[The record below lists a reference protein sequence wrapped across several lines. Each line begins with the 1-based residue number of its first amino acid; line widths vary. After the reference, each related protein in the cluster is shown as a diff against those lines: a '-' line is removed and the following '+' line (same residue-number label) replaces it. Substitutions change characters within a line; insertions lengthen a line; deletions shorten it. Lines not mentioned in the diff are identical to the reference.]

1 MPWQTLGTLTP
12 LKDWQSLPP
21 ILLPARP
28 QAPLTLRIL
37 SSLTSP
43 TQTADYA
50 LFRLYR
56 IDRLYTSP
64 TYEIHPNPDPQTLP
78 ITLPQEPAEVWQW
91 NPQLALVKRTSTYT
105 APWALTLHLH
115 TEGLDLLL
123 R

>member
-1 MPWQTLGTLTP
+1 MPWLPLGTLTP
-12 LKDWQSLPP
+12 LRDWQSLPP

-50 LFRLYR
+50 LFRLLR
-56 IDRLYTSP
+56 IDRLYSSH
-64 TYEIHPNPDPQTLP
+64 TYEIYPTPDPQSLP
-78 ITLPQEPAEVWQW
+78 ITIPQEPAEVWQW

-105 APWALTLHLH
+105 APWSLTLHLH